1 MRILGMM
8 MIFISCS
15 GVGIMYS
22 FIYKKRLEQLNEWK
36 KGIVLLKNEINFS
49 LTPLPEA
56 FEIIASRLDG
66 TMHNFFNEVGQLLK
80 TTTYRAIEKVDDHLI
95 EKSLYDTCLN
105 QKDRH
110 MIIHFIKNLGL
121 LDKDSQ
127 INNLMLHIEQIEQE
141 IETSK
146 NDEAKNNKLF
156 KTLGILSGI
165 FVIVI
170 FI

>member
-15 GVGIMYS
+15 GIGIMCSY
-22 FIYKKRLEQLNEWK
+22 IYKKRLEELNDWK
-36 KGIVLLKNEINFS
+36 KGVVMLKNEINFS
-49 LTPLPEA
+49 LTPLSEA
-56 FEIIASRLDG
+56 FEVIAHRLEGNIQIFFDDIGLLLKSNHYQSIERLDDK
-66 TMHNFFNEVGQLLK
+66 LL
-80 TTTYRAIEKVDDHLI
+80 
-95 EKSLYDTCLN
+95 EKSLLNTCLN
-105 QKDRH
+105 QKDRR
-110 MIIHFIKNLGL
+110 IIIQFIKNLGA
-121 LDKDSQ
+121 LDKESQ

-141 IETSK
+141 VESSRS
-146 NDEAKNNKLF
+146 NEVKNNKLF